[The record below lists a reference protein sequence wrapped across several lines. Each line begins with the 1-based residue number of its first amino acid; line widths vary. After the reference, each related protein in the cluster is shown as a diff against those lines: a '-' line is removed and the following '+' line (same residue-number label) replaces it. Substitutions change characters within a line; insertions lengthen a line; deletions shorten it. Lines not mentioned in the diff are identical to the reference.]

1 MTEGYLYERFASA
14 LRSVETAEKDHS
26 GIGTYNEKTLH
37 AVLKYFF
44 EPDSSYHEIPVD
56 NYIADIK
63 NPDGIIE
70 IQTSGFGTIRDRLE
84 VFLSLSDVTVVY
96 PIAAVKSL
104 VWIDPETG
112 AAEMKRKSPK
122 RGKAAQILPE
132 MCRLCQIIKNERLH
146 FVCAMLELTEYRIR
160 DGWGNGGKRGSHRLD
175 RIPTG
180 IIDII
185 EIKTFEDLGRFVP
198 DGEFTSKDFAS
209 FSGFSPKSRRDISMA
224 LKLLEY
230 TGIIEKC
237 GKKRNAVIYRGTSTS
252 SSE

>member
-1 MTEGYLYERFASA
+1 MIDGYLHERFADA
-14 LRSVETAEKDHS
+14 IRSIEIAEKDHG

-37 AVLKYFF
+37 AVLKNFF
-44 EPDSSYHEIPVD
+44 EPDSAYHEIPVD

-84 VFLSLSDVTVVY
+84 VFLSLSEVTVVY

-112 AAEMKRKSPK
+112 AAESKRKSPK
-122 RGKAAQILPE
+122 RENAAQILPE
-132 MCRLCQIIKNERLH
+132 MCRLCKIIKNERLH

-180 IIDII
+180 IIDIV
-185 EIKTFEDLGRFVP
+185 EIKTPEDLRRFVP

-230 TGIIEKC
+230 TGTIEKC
-237 GKKRNAVIYRGTSTS
+237 GKKRNAVIYRGTSYL